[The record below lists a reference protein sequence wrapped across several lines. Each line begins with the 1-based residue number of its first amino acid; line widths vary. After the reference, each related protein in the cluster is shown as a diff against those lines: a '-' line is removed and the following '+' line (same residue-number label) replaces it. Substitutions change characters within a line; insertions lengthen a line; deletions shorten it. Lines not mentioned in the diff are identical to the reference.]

1 MGFLFTALK
10 KLGPLYIEQSINNL
24 KPKSMK
30 TVYMFIG
37 QAVVALAA
45 AVVIDRTVEKVHKWW
60 VKR

>member
-1 MGFLFTALK
+1 MCGASFTALK
-10 KLGPLYIEQSINNL
+10 KLGPLYIENNL
-24 KPKSMK
+24 KKSKNMK
-30 TVYMFIG
+30 KVYETIG

>member
-1 MGFLFTALK
+1 MK
-10 KLGPLYIEQSINNL
+10 K
-24 KPKSMK
+24 
-30 TVYMFIG
+30 VYETIG